1 MTSDKIQETANGLR
15 RVNELLGKYVQ
26 EQALSFEEKR
36 ELWLFY
42 KEHEDTNALIDC
54 AVAMAGKDLDLLLS
68 EAQHLLK
75 EAEELIGIY
84 KSSVPLF
91 SSFDTKAD
99 CNAHLQPF
107 KEAWEE
113 MKEKAHTVWMELQGI
128 SNRLDYMPFSDPE
141 FKSLDEKCDNLRA
154 GYDKLH
160 SSVNELF
167 ERYRNEQ
174 KAQAGLYYF
183 DMEYLY
189 VLTSRLSEIA
199 RCIISD
205 ITDFREGGKA

>member
-54 AVAMAGKDLDLLLS
+54 AVAMAGKDLDLLLAD
-68 EAQHLLK
+68 AQQLLK
-75 EAEELIGIY
+75 AAEELTGIY
-84 KSSVPLF
+84 KSSGPLF

-107 KEAWEE
+107 KDAWEE
-113 MKEKAHTVWMELQGI
+113 MKEKAHAAWMELQQT

-205 ITDFREGGKA
+205 IADFREGGEA

>member
-1 MTSDKIQETANGLR
+1 MK

-26 EQALSFEEKR
+26 DQALRFGEKR

-68 EAQHLLK
+68 DAQQLLK
-75 EAEELIGIY
+75 GAEELTGIY
-84 KSSVPLF
+84 KSSGPLF

-113 MKEKAHTVWMELQGI
+113 MKEKAHTVWMELQRT
-128 SNRLDYMPFSDPE
+128 SNRLDFMDYSDPE
-141 FKSLDEKCDNLRA
+141 FNSLDEKCDRLRA
-154 GYDKLH
+154 EYDKLH
-160 SSVNELF
+160 NSVNELF
-167 ERYRNEQ
+167 GKYRDEQ
-174 KAQAGLYYF
+174 KAIAGLYYF
-183 DMEYLY
+183 DLEYLH
-189 VLTSRLSEIA
+189 VLIFRLSEIA
-199 RCIISD
+199 SNIISD
-205 ITDFREGGKA
+205 IADFRERG

>member
-1 MTSDKIQETANGLR
+1 MTENRILETTNGLR
-15 RVNELLGKYVQ
+15 RVNELVGKYVQ
-26 EQALSFEEKR
+26 EQVLSYEEKR

-54 AVAMAGKDLDLLLS
+54 AVAMADKDLDLLLS
-68 EAQHLLK
+68 DAQQLLK
-75 EAEELIGIY
+75 ETEELTKVY
-84 KSSVPLF
+84 KSSASLF

-113 MKEKAHTVWMELQGI
+113 MKEKAHTVWMELQRT
-128 SNRLDYMPFSDPE
+128 SNRLDYMDYSDPE
-141 FKSLDEKCDNLRA
+141 FKSLDEKCDSLRA
-154 GYDKLH
+154 EYNKLH

-174 KAQAGLYYF
+174 KALAGLYYF

-205 ITDFREGGKA
+205 IADFREGGEV

>member
-15 RVNELLGKYVQ
+15 RVNELLGKYAR
-26 EQALSFEEKR
+26 EQALGFEEKR

-54 AVAMAGKDLDLLLS
+54 AVAMAGKDLDLLFS
-68 EAQHLLK
+68 DAQHLLK

-84 KSSVPLF
+84 KSSGPFF

-113 MKEKAHTVWMELQGI
+113 MKEE
-128 SNRLDYMPFSDPE
+128 
-141 FKSLDEKCDNLRA
+141 
-154 GYDKLH
+154 YDKLH
-160 SSVNELF
+160 NSVNELF
-167 ERYRNEQ
+167 GKYRNEQ
-174 KAQAGLYYF
+174 KALAGLYFF
-183 DMEYLY
+183 DLEYLH
-189 VLTSRLSEIA
+189 VLIFRLSEIA
-199 RCIISD
+199 GSIISD
-205 ITDFREGGKA
+205 IADFREGGEA

>member
-54 AVAMAGKDLDLLLS
+54 AVAMAGKDHDLLFSAAPPLPT
-68 EAQHLLK
+68 EAD
-75 EAEELIGIY
+75 EPTGIY
-84 KSSVPLF
+84 KSSGPFF

-107 KEAWEE
+107 KDAWEE
-113 MKEKAHTVWMELQGI
+113 MKEKAHAAWMELQQI
-128 SNRLDYMPFSDPE
+128 SNRLDCMDYSDPE
-141 FKSLDEKCDNLRA
+141 FKPLDEKCDRLRA
-154 GYDKLH
+154 EYNKLH

-167 ERYRNEQ
+167 GKYRNEQ
-174 KAQAGLYYF
+174 KSVAGLYYF
-183 DMEYLY
+183 DLEYLY
-189 VLTSRLSEIA
+189 VLTFRLSEIA
-199 RCIISD
+199 RSIMSD
-205 ITDFREGGKA
+205 IADFREGGEA

>member
-1 MTSDKIQETANGLR
+1 MTSNKIQETTNGLR
-15 RVNELLGKYVQ
+15 RVNELLCRYVR
-26 EQALSFEEKR
+26 EQVLSYEEKR

-42 KEHEDTNALIDC
+42 KEHEDTNSLIDC
-54 AVAMAGKDLDLLLS
+54 AVAMADKDLNLLLS
-68 EAQHLLK
+68 NAQQLLK

-205 ITDFREGGKA
+205 IADFREGGEA

>member
-1 MTSDKIQETANGLR
+1 MTSDKIQETVKGMK

-26 EQALSFEEKR
+26 DQALRFGEKR

-68 EAQHLLK
+68 DAQQLLK
-75 EAEELIGIY
+75 GAEELTGIY
-84 KSSVPLF
+84 KSSGPLF

-113 MKEKAHTVWMELQGI
+113 MKEKAHTVWMELQRT
-128 SNRLDYMPFSDPE
+128 SNRLDFMDYSDPE
-141 FKSLDEKCDNLRA
+141 FNSLDEKCDRLRA
-154 GYDKLH
+154 EYDKLH
-160 SSVNELF
+160 NSVNELF
-167 ERYRNEQ
+167 GKYRDEQ
-174 KAQAGLYYF
+174 KAIAGLYYF
-183 DMEYLY
+183 DLEYLH
-189 VLTSRLSEIA
+189 VLIFRLSEIA
-199 RCIISD
+199 SNIISD
-205 ITDFREGGKA
+205 IADFRERG

>member
-1 MTSDKIQETANGLR
+1 M
-15 RVNELLGKYVQ
+15 
-26 EQALSFEEKR
+26 
-36 ELWLFY
+36 
-42 KEHEDTNALIDC
+42 
-54 AVAMAGKDLDLLLS
+54 
-68 EAQHLLK
+68 
-75 EAEELIGIY
+75 
-84 KSSVPLF
+84 PLF

-205 ITDFREGGKA
+205 IADFREGGEA

>member
-1 MTSDKIQETANGLR
+1 MTENRILETTNGLR
-15 RVNELLGKYVQ
+15 RVNELLCRYVR
-26 EQALSFEEKR
+26 EQVLSYEEKR

-42 KEHEDTNALIDC
+42 KEHEDTNSLIDC
-54 AVAMAGKDLDLLLS
+54 AVAMADKDLNLLLS
-68 EAQHLLK
+68 NAQQLLK

-107 KEAWEE
+107 KEAWDE

-205 ITDFREGGKA
+205 IADFREGGEA

>member
-1 MTSDKIQETANGLR
+1 MTENRILETTNGLR
-15 RVNELLGKYVQ
+15 RANELLSKYVQ
-26 EQALSFEEKR
+26 EQVLNYEEKR

-54 AVAMAGKDLDLLLS
+54 AVAMADKDLNLLLAD
-68 EAQHLLK
+68 AQQLLK
-75 EAEELIGIY
+75 EAEELIKVY
-84 KSSVPLF
+84 KGSASLF

-113 MKEKAHTVWMELQGI
+113 MKEMAHAVWMELQGI

-141 FKSLDEKCDNLRA
+141 FKSLDEKCDSLRA
-154 GYDKLH
+154 EYDKLH

-167 ERYRNEQ
+167 EKYRNEQ

-205 ITDFREGGKA
+205 IADFREGGEA